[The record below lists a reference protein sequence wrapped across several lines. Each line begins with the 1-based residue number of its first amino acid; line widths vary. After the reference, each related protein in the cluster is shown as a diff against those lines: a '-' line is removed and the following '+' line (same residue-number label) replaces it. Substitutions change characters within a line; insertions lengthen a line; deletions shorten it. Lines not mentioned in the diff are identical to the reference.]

1 MMSEEP
7 ALDFYTTVDDEMY
20 EDLAELA
27 GQRVVHVQ
35 LWEES
40 ISDMLEGQE
49 VAATSTNAA
58 DLDLYLEGG
67 IYFELYGVLAYRNP
81 DQDPLP
87 DRETVARQLT
97 ALVKQ
102 GLWLD
107 EVAVDEED
115 GLVLIL
121 SRARKPQLYLSISGW
136 SVDEWDELPAG

>member
-1 MMSEEP
+1 MSEEP

-20 EDLAELA
+20 DDLAELA
-27 GQRVVHVQ
+27 GQRIVHVQ

>member
-81 DQDPLP
+81 EQDPLP

>member
-1 MMSEEP
+1 MSEEP
-7 ALDFYTTVDDEMY
+7 ELDFYTTVDDEMY

-27 GQRVVHVQ
+27 GQRIVHVQ

>member
-1 MMSEEP
+1 MSEEP

-20 EDLAELA
+20 DDLAELA
-27 GQRVVHVQ
+27 GQRIVHVQ

-81 DQDPLP
+81 EQDPLP

>member
-1 MMSEEP
+1 M
-7 ALDFYTTVDDEMY
+7 
-20 EDLAELA
+20 
-27 GQRVVHVQ
+27 
-35 LWEES
+35 
-40 ISDMLEGQE
+40 
-49 VAATSTNAA
+49 
-58 DLDLYLEGG
+58 
-67 IYFELYGVLAYRNP
+67 YGVLAYRNP